1 MLEFRT
7 EWDITEGFYGHIEG
21 CCGRQGGR
29 GGGVEAGVSGL
40 EVMGR
45 EQGRAK

>member
-21 CCGRQGGR
+21 CCGRQGGKGR
-29 GGGVEAGVSGL
+29 RVGWGEWIGSDGERAGKS
-40 EVMGR
+40 
-45 EQGRAK
+45 